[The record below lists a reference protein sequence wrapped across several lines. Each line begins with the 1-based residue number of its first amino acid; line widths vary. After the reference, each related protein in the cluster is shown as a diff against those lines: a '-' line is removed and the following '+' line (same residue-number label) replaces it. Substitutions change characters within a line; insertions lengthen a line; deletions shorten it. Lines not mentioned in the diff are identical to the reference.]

1 MLGTHAIPLPPSAFP
16 LSSSSPGW
24 TRTTDC
30 LLVRQL
36 LLPLSHGT
44 IERRLREL
52 NPRPLRAAVFK
63 TVSSTN
69 RTVSFALSIKQRRP
83 ESNGLLLVQSESC
96 EPLHYAAS
104 DSRRS

>member
-1 MLGTHAIPLPPSAFP
+1 VALD
-16 LSSSSPGW
+16 SSLHSE
-24 TRTTDC
+24 
-30 LLVRQL
+30 LQVVQ
-36 LLPLSHGT
+36 
-44 IERRLREL
+44 RRLRES

-96 EPLHYAAS
+96 APLHYAAS
-104 DSRRS
+104 TSYRCQQALVESSDVQLVQSQLCDHYTKGQYG